1 MFMPAQINPKLS
13 FESSR
18 KAFVVVVVVVVFV
31 LQNTETLLS
40 MNNIE
45 ICFMIA

>member
-18 KAFVVVVVVVVFV
+18 KAFVVVVVFVVVFV
-31 LQNTETLLS
+31 LQNTET
-40 MNNIE
+40 
-45 ICFMIA
+45 

>member
-18 KAFVVVVVVVVFV
+18 KAFVVVVVFV

>member
-18 KAFVVVVVVVVFV
+18 KAFVVVVVFVVVFV
-31 LQNTETLLS
+31 LQNTEYRNL
-40 MNNIE
+40 IVYE
-45 ICFMIA
+45 